1 MSTWFCKHLVLLA
14 LLCCGCIGVQAQD
27 LQSVPPLTER
37 VIDRSQTLSA
47 SEQAQLIAQLR
58 SLEQQTGVQ
67 AAVLMLP
74 TTAPEDI
81 AEYAQR
87 VAETWKLGRRSEG
100 DGLVIV
106 VAKSDRKVRIQIAK
120 ALEGSIP
127 DLAAARII
135 QSTLTPAFQAADY
148 AGGLTRS
155 IDALRQRIQNDA
167 QAAPPPGA
175 SQVPAP
181 VQWSGMLLG
190 LVTPLI
196 GLFLILTI
204 GRKLSIF
211 ATGGLVGLLA
221 TQLTQSLFLGI
232 GFGALAMGMVFFF
245 NLFTRHGR
253 RPIVSTGSRN
263 DAGIGIL
270 SGISWGSGG
279 GFSSGGGG
287 FSSGG
292 GGDFGGGGASGDW

>member
-1 MSTWFCKHLVLLA
+1 
-14 LLCCGCIGVQAQD
+14 
-27 LQSVPPLTER
+27 
-37 VIDRSQTLSA
+37 
-47 SEQAQLIAQLR
+47 
-58 SLEQQTGVQ
+58 
-67 AAVLMLP
+67 
-74 TTAPEDI
+74 
-81 AEYAQR
+81 
-87 VAETWKLGRRSEG
+87 
-100 DGLVIV
+100 
-106 VAKSDRKVRIQIAK
+106 
-120 ALEGSIP
+120 
-127 DLAAARII
+127 
-135 QSTLTPAFQAADY
+135 
-148 AGGLTRS
+148 
-155 IDALRQRIQNDA
+155 
-167 QAAPPPGA
+167 
-175 SQVPAP
+175 
-181 VQWSGMLLG
+181 
-190 LVTPLI
+190 VTPLI